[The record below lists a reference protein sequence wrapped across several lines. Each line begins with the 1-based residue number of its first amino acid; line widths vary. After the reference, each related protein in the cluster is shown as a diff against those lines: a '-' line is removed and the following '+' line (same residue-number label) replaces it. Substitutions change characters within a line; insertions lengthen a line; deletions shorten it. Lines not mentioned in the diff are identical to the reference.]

1 MLWFVN
7 QHAWSRRP
15 RRSILSVLLIL
26 YTGLLLLGGVALWA
40 GSHHQRLGMTAVLIA
55 LSGVV
60 QMAVAGRR
68 GRSST

>member
-1 MLWFVN
+1 
-7 QHAWSRRP
+7 
-15 RRSILSVLLIL
+15 VLLIL